1 MRILSH
7 FKMRIEFNI
16 KPCPKPRMTRADRW
30 KKRPIVL
37 KYWDFCNELNRQ
49 ANRLNYIPG
58 DKVSLI
64 FFIPMAKS
72 WSKKKR
78 EQMLG
83 KPHKAKPDID
93 NLAKAFLDALLTED
107 SYVYSLSAEKY
118 WSNEPSIVVLT
129 DE

>member
-1 MRILSH
+1 MRILNH

-37 KYWDFCNELNRQ
+37 KYWDFCNELERQ
-49 ANRLNYIPG
+49 AIKLEYIPG
-58 DKVSLI
+58 DRVSLI
-64 FFIPMAKS
+64 FYIPMAKS

-78 EQMLG
+78 ELMLG

>member
-1 MRILSH
+1 
-7 FKMRIEFNI
+7 MRIEFNI

-37 KYWDFCNELNRQ
+37 KYWDFCNELKRQ
-49 ANRLNYIPG
+49 ANWLNYIPG

-107 SYVYSLSAEKY
+107 SYVYSLTAEKY

>member
-1 MRILSH
+1 
-7 FKMRIEFNI
+7 MRIEFNI
-16 KPCPKPRMTRADRW
+16 KPCPKPRMTRADKW

-37 KYWDFCNELNRQ
+37 KYWDFCNELKTQ
-49 ANRLNYIPG
+49 ANRLNYKPG
-58 DKVSLI
+58 DRVSLI

-78 EQMLG
+78 EQMLC

-93 NLAKAFLDALLTED
+93 NLCKAFLDALLDED
-107 SYVYSLSAEKY
+107 SYVYSLTAEKY
-118 WSNEPSIVVLT
+118 WANEGSIVVLT

>member
-1 MRILSH
+1 
-7 FKMRIEFNI
+7 MRIEFNI

-107 SYVYSLSAEKY
+107 SYVYSLTAEKY
-118 WSNEPSIVVLT
+118 WSNEPSISVLT

>member
-1 MRILSH
+1 
-7 FKMRIEFNI
+7 MRIEFNI

-37 KYWDFCNELNRQ
+37 KYWDFCNELKTQ
-49 ANRLNYIPG
+49 ANRLSYTPG
-58 DKVSLI
+58 DKVRLI
-64 FFIPMAKS
+64 FYIPTAKS

-78 EQMLG
+78 ELMLG

-93 NLAKAFLDALLTED
+93 NLCKAFLDALLIED
-107 SYVYSLSAEKY
+107 SYVYSLCAEKY
-118 WSNEPSIVVLT
+118 WANEGSIMVLT

>member
-1 MRILSH
+1 MRILNH

-37 KYWDFCNELNRQ
+37 KYWDFCNELERQ
-49 ANRLNYIPG
+49 AIKLEYIPG
-58 DKVSLI
+58 DKVSLV
-64 FFIPMAKS
+64 FFIPMPKS

>member
-1 MRILSH
+1 
-7 FKMRIEFNI
+7 MRIEFNLN
-16 KPCPKPRMTRADRW
+16 PVPKPRMTRADRW
-30 KKRPIVL
+30 KQRPIVL

-49 ANRLNYIPG
+49 AIKLEYVPG
-58 DKVSLI
+58 DKVSLV

-83 KPHKAKPDID
+83 KPHKQRPDID
-93 NLAKAFLDALLTED
+93 NLAKAFLDALLKED
-107 SYVYSLSAEKY
+107 SHVYSLTVEKY
-118 WSNEPSIVVLT
+118 WSNKGSILVLT

>member
-1 MRILSH
+1 MRILNH

-37 KYWDFCNELNRQ
+37 KYWDFCNELKRQ
-49 ANRLNYIPG
+49 AIKLEYIPG
-58 DKVSLI
+58 DKVSLV

-93 NLAKAFLDALLTED
+93 NLAKAFLDALLDED

-118 WSNEPSIVVLT
+118 WSNEPSISVLT

>member
-37 KYWDFCNELNRQ
+37 KYWDFSNELNRQ
-49 ANRLNYIPG
+49 ANKLGYIPG
-58 DKVSLI
+58 DKISLT
-64 FFIPMAKS
+64 FFISMPNS
-72 WSKKKR
+72 WSKKKKDL
-78 EQMLG
+78 MLG
-83 KPHKAKPDID
+83 KPHKQRPDID
-93 NLAKAFLDALLTED
+93 NLAKAFMDALLPED
-107 SYVYSLSAEKY
+107 SHVFSLTAEKY

>member
-1 MRILSH
+1 
-7 FKMRIEFNI
+7 MRIEFNI

-93 NLAKAFLDALLTED
+93 NLAKAFLDALLSED
-107 SYVYSLSAEKY
+107 SYVYSLTAEKY
-118 WSNEPSIVVLT
+118 WSNEPSISVLT

>member
-1 MRILSH
+1 MRILNH

-107 SYVYSLSAEKY
+107 SYVYSLTAEKY

-129 DE
+129 NE

>member
-49 ANRLNYIPG
+49 AIKLEYIPG

-107 SYVYSLSAEKY
+107 SHVFSLTAEKY

>member
-1 MRILSH
+1 MRILNL

-16 KPCPKPRMTRADRW
+16 KPCPKPRMTRADAW

-49 ANRLNYIPG
+49 AIKLEYKPG
-58 DKVSLI
+58 DRVSLI

-78 EQMLG
+78 DKMVG
-83 KPHKAKPDID
+83 KPHKQKPDID
-93 NLAKAFLDALLTED
+93 NLAKAFLDALLKED
-107 SYVYSLSAEKY
+107 SSVYSLTAEKY
-118 WSNEPSIVVLT
+118 WSNEGSIMVLT

>member
-1 MRILSH
+1 MRILNH

-37 KYWDFCNELNRQ
+37 KYWDFCNELERQ
-49 ANRLNYIPG
+49 AIKLEYIPG

-64 FFIPMAKS
+64 FYIPMAKS

-93 NLAKAFLDALLTED
+93 NLAKAFLDALLDED

-118 WSNEPSIVVLT
+118 WSNEPSISVLT

>member
-1 MRILSH
+1 MRILNH

-37 KYWDFCNELNRQ
+37 KYWDFCNELERQ
-49 ANRLNYIPG
+49 AIKLEYIPG

-64 FFIPMAKS
+64 FYIPMAKS

-83 KPHKAKPDID
+83 KPHKQKPDID
-93 NLAKAFLDALLTED
+93 NLARAT
-107 SYVYSLSAEKY
+107 VT
-118 WSNEPSIVVLT
+118 SICCQIYQQNNNPTGITIKGKVAIIC
-129 DE
+129 

>member
-37 KYWDFCNELNRQ
+37 KYWDFSNELNRQ
-49 ANRLNYIPG
+49 AIKLQYIPG

-93 NLAKAFLDALLTED
+93 NLAKAFLDALLDED
-107 SYVYSLSAEKY
+107 SYVYSLTAEKY

>member
-1 MRILSH
+1 
-7 FKMRIEFNI
+7 MRIEFNL
-16 KPCPKPRMTRADRW
+16 KPVPKPRMTRADRW

-49 ANRLNYIPG
+49 AIKLEYIPG
-58 DKVSLI
+58 DRVGLI
-64 FFIPMAKS
+64 FYIPMPKS

-83 KPHKAKPDID
+83 KPHKQRPDID
-93 NLAKAFLDALLTED
+93 NLAKAFLDALLKED
-107 SYVYSLSAEKY
+107 SHVYSLSAEKY
-118 WSNEPSIVVLT
+118 WSNEGSILVLT

>member
-1 MRILSH
+1 
-7 FKMRIEFNI
+7 MRIEFNL
-16 KPCPKPRMTRADRW
+16 KPVPKPRMTRADRW
-30 KKRPIVL
+30 KQRPIVL

-49 ANRLNYIPG
+49 AIKLEYIPG
-58 DKVSLI
+58 DRVGLI
-64 FFIPMAKS
+64 FYIPMPKS

-83 KPHKAKPDID
+83 KPHKQRPDID
-93 NLAKAFLDALLTED
+93 NLAKAFLDALLKED

-118 WSNEPSIVVLT
+118 WSNEGSILVLT

>member
-1 MRILSH
+1 
-7 FKMRIEFNI
+7 MRIEFNI

-37 KYWDFCNELNRQ
+37 KYWDFCNELEKQ
-49 ANRLNYIPG
+49 AFKLDYKPS

-64 FFIPMAKS
+64 FYIPMAKS

-78 EQMLG
+78 DLMLG

-93 NLAKAFLDALLTED
+93 NLCKAFLDALLDED

-118 WSNEPSIVVLT
+118 WSNEPSIVVLI